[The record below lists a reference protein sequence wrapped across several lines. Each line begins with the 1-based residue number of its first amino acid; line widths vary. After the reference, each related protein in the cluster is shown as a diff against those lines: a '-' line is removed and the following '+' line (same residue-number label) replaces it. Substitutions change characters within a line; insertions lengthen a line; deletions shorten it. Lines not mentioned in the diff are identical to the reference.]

1 MLALLRM
8 LDNSS
13 LQDTTLLNSLPGTKL
28 LDSKKLLLLFW
39 SPKIGFRY
47 LRSVFLIFRP
57 KFYLRWQRTIT
68 IVFKRRTISAF
79 LQPYIVIPTIIIP
92 PHDLLAIEG
101 KFQLYMVSLKV
112 VHEWKPFQHEQ
123 HYLKDEFIRSFQAW
137 RTATIFLSFCLHIAM
152 LFYASSSVTNIQCPV
167 FL

>member
-8 LDNSS
+8 LDKSS

-47 LRSVFLIFRP
+47 LRSVFLILFALTKNNNDCFQTPDNFGVPAAVYCHSYNYHTSTWLVGHRR
-57 KFYLRWQRTIT
+57 KVSALYGFLKSCSWAKTIP
-68 IVFKRRTISAF
+68 AW
-79 LQPYIVIPTIIIP
+79 
-92 PHDLLAIEG
+92 AN
-101 KFQLYMVSLKV
+101 
-112 VHEWKPFQHEQ
+112 
-123 HYLKDEFIRSFQAW
+123 YLKDEFIRSFQAW